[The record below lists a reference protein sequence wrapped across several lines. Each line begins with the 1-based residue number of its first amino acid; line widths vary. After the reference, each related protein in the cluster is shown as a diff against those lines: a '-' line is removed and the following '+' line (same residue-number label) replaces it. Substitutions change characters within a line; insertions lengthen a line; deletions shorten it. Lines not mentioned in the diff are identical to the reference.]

1 MEPPKRIVALSLL
14 GTIVLAPATLELAC
28 SKMEIHEFYAPV
40 TCEKSPRYFRAPYR
54 GSCDSLVDRAFPPH
68 NHENNS
74 HDDAPSVAIA
84 ISASGNST
92 VNVTAH
98 ASSVL
103 FPVDYFG
110 GSDFEAK
117 E

>member
-1 MEPPKRIVALSLL
+1 MEPPKRIVPLSLL
-14 GTIVLAPATLELAC
+14 GTIVLAPAALELAC
-28 SKMEIHEFYAPV
+28 SNMDVHEFYAPV
-40 TCEKSPRYFRAPYR
+40 TCEKSAKYFRAPYR
-54 GSCDSLVDRAFPPH
+54 RSCDLLVERAFPPH

-74 HDDAPSVAIA
+74 DDDAPSVAIA

-92 VNVTAH
+92 VNVVALG
-98 ASSVL
+98 SSVL
-103 FPVDYFG
+103 FPVDYFD